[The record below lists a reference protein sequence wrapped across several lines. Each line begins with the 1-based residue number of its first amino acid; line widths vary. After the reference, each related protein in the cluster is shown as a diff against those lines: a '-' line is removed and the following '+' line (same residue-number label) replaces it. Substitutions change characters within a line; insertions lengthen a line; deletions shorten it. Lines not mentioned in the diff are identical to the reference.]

1 MLEFMTAE
9 NIGADVEIR
18 RVYVRL
24 IRVRGELRSPDA
36 EAAEL
41 RVLLGSA
48 PGVEQVESLE
58 LHPKGGCRV
67 TLRLSWASLDAFIA
81 YLDCHD
87 WRGAL

>member
-1 MLEFMTAE
+1 MLELMTDE
-9 NIGADVEIR
+9 NRGADAEIR

-24 IRVRGELRSPDA
+24 IRVRGDLRTPDA
-36 EAAEL
+36 EASAL

-67 TLRLSWASLDAFIA
+67 TLGLSWASLDAFIA
-81 YLDCHD
+81 YLDRHD